1 MQPAGQPRPPGPPQQ
16 SAPPPPRP
24 GPATGS
30 IPGLADGQLVEKIP
44 RKMCVGIP
52 ETVEIRI
59 AKADVQNLSVGIEGR
74 GAPMRHD
81 LIVTR
86 AMSVRLRAPDGGF
99 AIDPASP
106 ETQWIENRLGLMS
119 DDYASWRWTITPLR
133 RGPARLQLVVAAK
146 TVGTDGLAAD
156 TALPDQ
162 VIEIAISTNYRQSAM
177 KWGGW
182 AAAAVIGGVLA
193 RFGETIVAIGSSLI
207 GR

>member
-1 MQPAGQPRPPGPPQQ
+1 MPSAGQPRPPGPPPAAP
-16 SAPPPPRP
+16 APPRST
-24 GPATGS
+24 PATGS

-44 RKMCVGIP
+44 RKMRVGIP

-119 DDYASWRWTITPLR
+119 DDYASWRWTVTPLR

-162 VIEIAISTNYRQSAM
+162 VIEIAISTNYRQSAV

-182 AAAAVIGGVLA
+182 AAAAVIGGLLS
-193 RFGETIVAIGSSLI
+193 RFGETIVSLGSSFI

>member
-1 MQPAGQPRPPGPPQQ
+1 MR
-16 SAPPPPRP
+16 
-24 GPATGS
+24 
-30 IPGLADGQLVEKIP
+30 
-44 RKMCVGIP
+44 VGIP
-52 ETVEIRI
+52 EAVEIRI
-59 AKADVQNLSVGIEGR
+59 AKADVQNLSIGIEGR

-119 DDYASWRWTITPLR
+119 DDYASWRWSITPLQ
-133 RGPARLQLVVAAK
+133 RGPARLQLVIAAK

-162 VIEIAISTNYRQSAM
+162 VIEIEIATNYRQSAVR
-177 KWGGW
+177 WGGW
-182 AAAAVIGGVLA
+182 AAAAVIGGLLS
-193 RFGETIVAIGSSLI
+193 RFGESIVTLGGSLI